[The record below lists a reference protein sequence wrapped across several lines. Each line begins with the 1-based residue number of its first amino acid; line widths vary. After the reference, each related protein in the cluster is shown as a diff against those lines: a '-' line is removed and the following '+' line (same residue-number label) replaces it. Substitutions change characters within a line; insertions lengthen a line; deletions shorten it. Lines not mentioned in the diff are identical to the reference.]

1 MMNLQE
7 LKKVALSEIEKAK
20 NPEDL
25 EKARLKYLGRKGELT
40 AVLRS
45 LAERS
50 AEEKIRVG
58 KEANRL
64 KSELETLFATK
75 KTAFEKEL
83 LAAAAK
89 KERIDI
95 TAPGKKVSRGSSHP
109 LSRLRKEA
117 EEIFGSLGF
126 EIIEGPEV
134 ETEYYNF
141 DALNIPAEHPARE
154 MWDTFWLLR
163 NQKEFPISNFQFS
176 KKSEKLLMRTHTSP
190 VQIRYMEKHNP
201 PFRIIAPGRVFRHE
215 ATDASHEIQFNQ
227 LEGLMVG
234 KDVSLADLKG
244 ILEQFLRR
252 LMGEKIQIRFKPS
265 YFPFVEPGVE
275 VDMLWNGRWLEML
288 GAGMVHPN
296 VLRAGGLNPNEW
308 QGFAFGVG
316 IDRLAMLKYKIDD
329 IRLFY
334 SGDLRFLK
342 QF

>member
-1 MMNLQE
+1 MNITE
-7 LKKVALSEIEKAK
+7 LKKIAFSEIEKAK
-20 NPEDL
+20 TLEEL
-25 EKARLKYLGRKGELT
+25 EKTRLTYLGRKGELT

-45 LAERS
+45 LAERP

-64 KSELETLFATK
+64 KFELEALFESK

-117 EEIFGSLGF
+117 EDIFGSLGF

-154 MWDTFWLLR
+154 MWDTFWLG
-163 NQKEFPISNFQFS
+163 
-176 KKSEKLLMRTHTSP
+176 KKFLMRTHTSP

-334 SGDLRFLK
+334 SGDLRFLR

>member
-1 MMNLQE
+1 MNIAE
-7 LKKVALSEIEKAK
+7 LKKIAFSEIEKAK

-25 EKARLKYLGRKGELT
+25 EKARKTYLGRKGELT

-45 LAERS
+45 LAERP

-64 KSELETLFATK
+64 KSELEALFESK

-117 EEIFGSLGF
+117 EDIFGSLGF

-154 MWDTFWLLR
+154 MWDTFWLG
-163 NQKEFPISNFQFS
+163 
-176 KKSEKLLMRTHTSP
+176 KKFLMRTHTSP

-275 VDMLWNGRWLEML
+275 VDMLWNCRWLEML

-334 SGDLRFLK
+334 SGDLRFFK

>member
-1 MMNLQE
+1 MNLQE
-7 LKKVALSEIEKAK
+7 LRKSALSEIEKAK
-20 NPEDL
+20 NQEDL
-25 EKARLKYLGRKGELT
+25 EKVRLKYLGRKGELT

-50 AEEKIRVG
+50 AEEKVRVG

-64 KSELETLFATK
+64 KLELEALFATK
-75 KTAFEKEL
+75 KAALEKERP
-83 LAAAAK
+83 AK

-95 TAPGKKVSRGSSHP
+95 TAPGEKVSRGSSHP
-109 LSRLRKEA
+109 ISRLRKEA
-117 EEIFGSLGF
+117 EDIFGSLGF

-134 ETEYYNF
+134 ETEHYNF
-141 DALNIPAEHPARE
+141 DALNIPADHPARE
-154 MWDTFWLLR
+154 MWDTFWLR
-163 NQKEFPISNFQFS
+163 QNEIKNEG
-176 KKSEKLLMRTHTSP
+176 LLMRTHTSP

-215 ATDASHEIQFNQ
+215 ATDASHEIQFYQ

-288 GAGMVHPN
+288 GAGMVHPS

>member
-1 MMNLQE
+1 MNLQE
-7 LKKVALSEIEKAK
+7 LRKSALSEIEKAK
-20 NPEDL
+20 NQEDL
-25 EKARLKYLGRKGELT
+25 EKVRLKYLGRKGELT

-50 AEEKIRVG
+50 AEEKVRVG

-64 KSELETLFATK
+64 KSELEALFASK
-75 KTAFEKEL
+75 KAALEKERP
-83 LAAAAK
+83 AK

-95 TAPGKKVSRGSSHP
+95 TAPGEKVSRGSSHP

-117 EEIFGSLGF
+117 EDIFGSLGF

-154 MWDTFWLLR
+154 MWDTFWLG
-163 NQKEFPISNFQFS
+163 
-176 KKSEKLLMRTHTSP
+176 KKFLMRTHTSP

-215 ATDASHEIQFNQ
+215 ATDASHEIQFYQ

-288 GAGMVHPN
+288 GAGMVHPS

>member
-1 MMNLQE
+1 MNIAE
-7 LKKVALSEIEKAK
+7 LKKIAFSEIEKAK

-25 EKARLKYLGRKGELT
+25 EKARLTYLGRKGELT

-45 LAERS
+45 LAERP

-117 EEIFGSLGF
+117 EDIFGSLGF

-154 MWDTFWLLR
+154 MWDTFWLG
-163 NQKEFPISNFQFS
+163 
-176 KKSEKLLMRTHTSP
+176 KKFLMRTHTSP

-252 LMGEKIQIRFKPS
+252 LMGNKIEIRFKPS

-296 VLRAGGLNPNEW
+296 VLKAAGINPNIYS
-308 QGFAFGVG
+308 GFAFGWGVERTYMMKSG
-316 IDRLAMLKYKIDD
+316 LNIPDVRMI
-329 IRLFY
+329 Y
-334 SGDLRFLK
+334 STDLRYLT

>member
-1 MMNLQE
+1 MNIAE
-7 LKKVALSEIEKAK
+7 LKKIAFSEIEKAK

-25 EKARLKYLGRKGELT
+25 EKARKTYLGRKGELT

-45 LAERS
+45 LAERP

-75 KTAFEKEL
+75 KIAFEKEL

-95 TAPGKKVSRGSSHP
+95 TAPGKKVSQGSSHP

-117 EEIFGSLGF
+117 EDIFGSLGF

-154 MWDTFWLLR
+154 MWDTFWLG
-163 NQKEFPISNFQFS
+163 
-176 KKSEKLLMRTHTSP
+176 KKFLMRTHTSP

-244 ILEQFLRR
+244 
-252 LMGEKIQIRFKPS
+252 
-265 YFPFVEPGVE
+265 
-275 VDMLWNGRWLEML
+275 
-288 GAGMVHPN
+288 
-296 VLRAGGLNPNEW
+296 
-308 QGFAFGVG
+308 
-316 IDRLAMLKYKIDD
+316 
-329 IRLFY
+329 
-334 SGDLRFLK
+334 
-342 QF
+342 

>member
-1 MMNLQE
+1 MNIAE
-7 LKKVALSEIEKAK
+7 LKKIAFSEIEKAK

-25 EKARLKYLGRKGELT
+25 EKARKTYLGRKGELT

-45 LAERS
+45 LAERP

-64 KSELETLFATK
+64 KSELEALFESK

-117 EEIFGSLGF
+117 EDIFGSLGF

-154 MWDTFWLLR
+154 MWDTFWLG
-163 NQKEFPISNFQFS
+163 
-176 KKSEKLLMRTHTSP
+176 KKFLMRTHPSP

-334 SGDLRFLK
+334 SGDLRFLR

>member
-1 MMNLQE
+1 MNIAE
-7 LKKVALSEIEKAK
+7 LKKIAFSEIEKAK

-25 EKARLKYLGRKGELT
+25 EKARKTYLGRKGELT

-45 LAERS
+45 LAERP

-64 KSELETLFATK
+64 KSELEALFESK

-117 EEIFGSLGF
+117 EDIFGSLGF

-154 MWDTFWLLR
+154 MWDTFWLG
-163 NQKEFPISNFQFS
+163 
-176 KKSEKLLMRTHTSP
+176 KKFLMRTHTSP
-190 VQIRYMEKHNP
+190 VQIRYMEKHNS

-334 SGDLRFLK
+334 SGDLRFLR

>member
-1 MMNLQE
+1 MNIAE
-7 LKKVALSEIEKAK
+7 LKKIAFSEIEKAK

-25 EKARLKYLGRKGELT
+25 EKARKTYLGRKGELT

-45 LAERS
+45 LAERP

-64 KSELETLFATK
+64 KSELEALFESK

-117 EEIFGSLGF
+117 EDIFGSLGF

-154 MWDTFWLLR
+154 MWDTFWLG
-163 NQKEFPISNFQFS
+163 
-176 KKSEKLLMRTHTSP
+176 KKFLMRTHTSP

-334 SGDLRFLK
+334 SGDLRFLR

>member
-1 MMNLQE
+1 
-7 LKKVALSEIEKAK
+7 
-20 NPEDL
+20 
-25 EKARLKYLGRKGELT
+25 
-40 AVLRS
+40 
-45 LAERS
+45 LAERP

-64 KSELETLFATK
+64 KSELEALFESK

-117 EEIFGSLGF
+117 EDIFGSLGF

-154 MWDTFWLLR
+154 MWDTFWLG
-163 NQKEFPISNFQFS
+163 
-176 KKSEKLLMRTHTSP
+176 KKFLMRTHTSP

-334 SGDLRFLK
+334 SGDLRFLR

>member
-1 MMNLQE
+1 MIHSFGSDNHSGAAPEIMEAIAKANANFA
-7 LKKVALSEIEKAK
+7 VAYG
-20 NPEDL
+20 EDPF
-25 EKARLKYLGRKGELT
+25 T
-40 AVLRS
+40 
-45 LAERS
+45 
-50 AEEKIRVG
+50 
-58 KEANRL
+58 
-64 KSELETLFATK
+64 
-75 KTAFEKEL
+75 
-83 LAAAAK
+83 
-89 KERIDI
+89 
-95 TAPGKKVSRGSSHP
+95 
-109 LSRLRKEA
+109 KEA
-117 EEIFGSLGF
+117 EDIFGSLGF

-154 MWDTFWLLR
+154 MWDTFWLG
-163 NQKEFPISNFQFS
+163 
-176 KKSEKLLMRTHTSP
+176 KKFLMRTHTSP

-252 LMGEKIQIRFKPS
+252 LMGNKIEIRFKPS

-334 SGDLRFLK
+334 SGDLRFLR

>member
-1 MMNLQE
+1 MNIAE
-7 LKKVALSEIEKAK
+7 LKKIAFSEIEKAK

-25 EKARLKYLGRKGELT
+25 ENARKTYLGRKGELT

-45 LAERS
+45 LAERP

-64 KSELETLFATK
+64 KSELEALFESK

-117 EEIFGSLGF
+117 EDIFGSLGF

-154 MWDTFWLLR
+154 MWDTFWLG
-163 NQKEFPISNFQFS
+163 
-176 KKSEKLLMRTHTSP
+176 KKFLMRTHTSP

-334 SGDLRFLK
+334 SGDLRFLR

>member
-1 MMNLQE
+1 MNLQE
-7 LKKVALSEIEKAK
+7 LRKSALNEIEKAK
-20 NPEDL
+20 NQDDL
-25 EKARLKYLGRKGELT
+25 EKVRLKYLGRKGELT

-50 AEEKIRVG
+50 AEEKVRVG

-64 KSELETLFATK
+64 KSELEALFATK
-75 KTAFEKEL
+75 KAALEKERP
-83 LAAAAK
+83 AK

-95 TAPGKKVSRGSSHP
+95 TAPGEKVSRGSSHP
-109 LSRLRKEA
+109 ISRLRKEA
-117 EEIFGSLGF
+117 EDIFGSLGF

-134 ETEYYNF
+134 ETEHYNF
-141 DALNIPAEHPARE
+141 DALNIPADHPARE
-154 MWDTFWLLR
+154 MWDTFWLR
-163 NQKEFPISNFQFS
+163 QNEIKNEG
-176 KKSEKLLMRTHTSP
+176 LLMRTHTSP

-215 ATDASHEIQFNQ
+215 ATDASHEIQFYQ

-288 GAGMVHPN
+288 GAGMVHPG

>member
-1 MMNLQE
+1 MNIAE
-7 LKKVALSEIEKAK
+7 LKKIAFSEIEKAK

-25 EKARLKYLGRKGELT
+25 EKARLTYLGRKGELT

-45 LAERS
+45 LAERP

-75 KTAFEKEL
+75 KIAFEKEL
-83 LAAAAK
+83 LAVAAK

-95 TAPGKKVSRGSSHP
+95 TAPGKKVSQGSSHP

-117 EEIFGSLGF
+117 EDIFGSLGF

-154 MWDTFWLLR
+154 MWDTFWLG
-163 NQKEFPISNFQFS
+163 
-176 KKSEKLLMRTHTSP
+176 KKFLMRTHTSP

-252 LMGEKIQIRFKPS
+252 LMGNKIEIRFKPS

-334 SGDLRFLK
+334 SGDLRFLR

>member
-1 MMNLQE
+1 MNIAE
-7 LKKVALSEIEKAK
+7 LKKIAFSEIEKAK

-25 EKARLKYLGRKGELT
+25 EKARKTYLGRKGELT

-45 LAERS
+45 LAERP

-117 EEIFGSLGF
+117 EDIFGSLGF

-154 MWDTFWLLR
+154 MWDTFWLG
-163 NQKEFPISNFQFS
+163 
-176 KKSEKLLMRTHTSP
+176 KKFLMRTHTSP

-334 SGDLRFLK
+334 SGDLRFLR

>member
-1 MMNLQE
+1 MNIAE
-7 LKKVALSEIEKAK
+7 LKKIAFSEIEKAK

-25 EKARLKYLGRKGELT
+25 EKARKTYLGRKGELT

-45 LAERS
+45 LAERP

-64 KSELETLFATK
+64 KSELEALFESK

-117 EEIFGSLGF
+117 EDIFGSLGF

-154 MWDTFWLLR
+154 MWDTFWLG
-163 NQKEFPISNFQFS
+163 
-176 KKSEKLLMRTHTSP
+176 KKFLMRTHTSP

>member
-1 MMNLQE
+1 MNIAE
-7 LKKVALSEIEKAK
+7 LKKIAFSEIEKAK

-25 EKARLKYLGRKGELT
+25 ENARKTYLGRKGELT

-45 LAERS
+45 LAERP

-64 KSELETLFATK
+64 KSELEALFESK
-75 KTAFEKEL
+75 KTA
-83 LAAAAK
+83 
-89 KERIDI
+89 
-95 TAPGKKVSRGSSHP
+95 
-109 LSRLRKEA
+109 
-117 EEIFGSLGF
+117 F

-154 MWDTFWLLR
+154 MWDTFWLG
-163 NQKEFPISNFQFS
+163 
-176 KKSEKLLMRTHTSP
+176 KKFLMRTHTSP

-288 GAGMVHPN
+288 GAGMVH
-296 VLRAGGLNPNEW
+296 
-308 QGFAFGVG
+308 
-316 IDRLAMLKYKIDD
+316 
-329 IRLFY
+329 
-334 SGDLRFLK
+334 
-342 QF
+342 

>member
-1 MMNLQE
+1 MNIAE
-7 LKKVALSEIEKAK
+7 LKKIAFSEIEKAK

-25 EKARLKYLGRKGELT
+25 EKARKTYLGRKGELT

-45 LAERS
+45 LAERP

-64 KSELETLFATK
+64 KSELEALFESK

-117 EEIFGSLGF
+117 EDIFGSLGF

-154 MWDTFWLLR
+154 MWDTFWLG
-163 NQKEFPISNFQFS
+163 
-176 KKSEKLLMRTHTSP
+176 KKFLMRTHTSP

-252 LMGEKIQIRFKPS
+252 LMGNKIEIRFKPS

-334 SGDLRFLK
+334 SGDLRFLR

>member
-1 MMNLQE
+1 MNIAE
-7 LKKVALSEIEKAK
+7 LKKIAFSEIEKAK

-25 EKARLKYLGRKGELT
+25 EKARKTYLGRKGELT

-45 LAERS
+45 LAERP

-64 KSELETLFATK
+64 KSELEALFESK

-117 EEIFGSLGF
+117 EDIFGSLGF

-154 MWDTFWLLR
+154 MWDTFWLG
-163 NQKEFPISNFQFS
+163 
-176 KKSEKLLMRTHTSP
+176 KKFLMRTHTSP
-190 VQIRYMEKHNP
+190 VQIQYMEKHNP

-334 SGDLRFLK
+334 SGDLRFLR

>member
-1 MMNLQE
+1 MNIAE
-7 LKKVALSEIEKAK
+7 LKKIAFSEIEKAK

-25 EKARLKYLGRKGELT
+25 EKARKTYLGRKGELT

-45 LAERS
+45 LAERP

-64 KSELETLFATK
+64 KSELEALFESK

-117 EEIFGSLGF
+117 EDIFGSLGF

-154 MWDTFWLLR
+154 MWDTFWLG
-163 NQKEFPISNFQFS
+163 
-176 KKSEKLLMRTHTSP
+176 KKFLMRTHTSP

-252 LMGEKIQIRFKPS
+252 LMWEKIQIRFKPS

-334 SGDLRFLK
+334 SGDLRFLR

>member
-1 MMNLQE
+1 MNIAE
-7 LKKVALSEIEKAK
+7 LKKIAFSEIEKAK

-25 EKARLKYLGRKGELT
+25 ENARLKYLGRKGELT

-45 LAERS
+45 LAERP

-64 KSELETLFATK
+64 KSELEALFASK

-95 TAPGKKVSRGSSHP
+95 TAPGRKVARGSSHP

-117 EEIFGSLGF
+117 EDIFGSLGF

-154 MWDTFWLLR
+154 MWDTFWLG
-163 NQKEFPISNFQFS
+163 
-176 KKSEKLLMRTHTSP
+176 KKFLMRTHTSP

>member
-1 MMNLQE
+1 MNIAE
-7 LKKVALSEIEKAK
+7 LKKIAFSEIEKAK

-25 EKARLKYLGRKGELT
+25 EKARKTYLGRKGELT

-45 LAERS
+45 LAERP

-64 KSELETLFATK
+64 KSELEALFESK

-117 EEIFGSLGF
+117 EDIFGSLGF

-154 MWDTFWLLR
+154 MWDTFWLG
-163 NQKEFPISNFQFS
+163 
-176 KKSEKLLMRTHTSP
+176 KKFLMRTHTSP

-296 VLRAGGLNPNEW
+296 VLHAGGLNPNEW

-334 SGDLRFLK
+334 SGDLRFLR

>member
-1 MMNLQE
+1 MNIAE
-7 LKKVALSEIEKAK
+7 LKKIAFSEIEKAK

-25 EKARLKYLGRKGELT
+25 EKARLTYLGRKGELT

-45 LAERS
+45 LAERP

-64 KSELETLFATK
+64 KSELEALFESK

-117 EEIFGSLGF
+117 EDIFGSLGF

-154 MWDTFWLLR
+154 MWDTFWLG
-163 NQKEFPISNFQFS
+163 
-176 KKSEKLLMRTHTSP
+176 KKFLMRTHTSP

-334 SGDLRFLK
+334 SGDLRFLR